1 MRREERRNSPGT
13 EDDDAFVRDDGDVL
27 VHRGEHERTGV
38 LRMGAIRYAVRVRG
52 RPTDAVMA
60 ALPEELDVTVEPVR
74 TVLRGRLPDQAAL
87 IGVLTRA
94 WLLGLEL
101 IEVRRQ
107 PQPAP
112 SLRGGEA
119 PGRFA
124 PPVGGL

>member
-1 MRREERRNSPGT
+1 MKTRSSGT
-13 EDDDAFVRDDGDVL
+13 MVMSWCTGGTTSA
-27 VHRGEHERTGV
+27 RGCCME
-38 LRMGAIRYAVRVRG
+38 AIRYAVRVRG

-60 ALPEELDVTVEPVR
+60 ALPEELDVTIEPVR

-87 IGVLTRA
+87 LGVLTRA

-119 PGRFA
+119 PGRSA